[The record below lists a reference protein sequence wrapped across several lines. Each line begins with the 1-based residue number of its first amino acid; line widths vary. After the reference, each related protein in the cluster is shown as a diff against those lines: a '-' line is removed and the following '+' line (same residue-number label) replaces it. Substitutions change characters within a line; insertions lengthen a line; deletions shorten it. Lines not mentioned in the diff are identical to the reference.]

1 MQKGIQAKLFLQALR
16 EKAYNNG
23 IFDSATAS
31 DFIETEDAFLPE
43 KLAEVL
49 DSCSSEERGALR
61 VTEAIL
67 DAAKEYERMHGM
79 EVPCDVLDHAI
90 HMAWSTTEHAKN
102 RILDSA
108 SSTSDHHAP
117 TSLQSN
123 RAIVAIISS
132 ITEAIP
138 FAHYLP
144 ADIKSNESKLAILS
158 HRAGSTFGGY
168 TKGDLLDGTFSGQR
182 YIGTNREHKC
192 ALGTDGKYTGKITSV
207 QATDDTCDP
216 KADTVPLLK
225 GRAIVYVNGVISATE
240 TEAGGAISGIAALE
254 KQHSITGSIDNET
267 GAIEL
272 TVTPALPANTSVVVE
287 AFIDYES
294 AEQLTPKVVTEVQVY
309 KLFANPYRVQTVQ
322 SIDSRTQMQ
331 NELGLDSYSE
341 GVLAIQSQFANER
354 HFDVLRKARRIS
366 ESNQGQFDMEWATQG
381 DCKVR
386 ADIWRDLSSVLGAL
400 SQKMANETM
409 SHGITHLYVGNTIS
423 AQFQGLPLDIWTPS
437 GIKERAGIFR
447 LGRLFGKYD
456 VYYTPKVVVESADG
470 STGEILC
477 IGQANEVTRNP
488 FILGDAVSPM
498 VVPLTVGMD
507 LKQGAA
513 FYSRSFTNVNP
524 HAGSAKACA
533 RINVI
538 NMK

>member
-1 MQKGIQAKLFLQALR
+1 MQKGIQAKLFLQAMR
-16 EKAYNNG
+16 EKAYANDV
-23 IFDSATAS
+23 FDSATAES
-31 DFIETEDAFLPE
+31 FIENEEGFLPE
-43 KLAEVL
+43 KLAEVF
-49 DSCSSEERGALR
+49 DACSSEDRGALR

-67 DAAKEYERMHGM
+67 DAAKEYERMHAM
-79 EVPCDVLDHAI
+79 EIPADVLDHAI

-102 RILDSA
+102 RILDST

-144 ADIKSNESKLAILS
+144 ADIKSNEAKLAILS
-158 HRAGSTFGGY
+158 HKAGSTFGGY
-168 TKGDLLDGTFSGQR
+168 SKGDLLDGTFAGQR

-192 ALGTDGKYTGKITSV
+192 AASGDGKFTGKITSV

-216 KADTVPLLK
+216 AADTVPLLK
-225 GRAIVYVNGVISATE
+225 GRAIVYVNGVICATE
-240 TEAGGAISGIAALE
+240 TDAGGAISGIAHFE

-267 GAIEL
+267 GEIEL
-272 TVTPALPANTSVVVE
+272 TVSPAPPANTSVVVE

-294 AEQLTPKVVTEVQVY
+294 AEQLTPKVITEVQVY

-341 GVLAIQSQFANER
+341 GVLAIQSQFSSER
-354 HFDVLRKARRIS
+354 HYDVLRKAKRLS
-366 ESNQGQFDMEWATQG
+366 ESSQAEFNMSWSTQG
-381 DCKVR
+381 DYKVR
-386 ADIWRDLSSVLGAL
+386 ADIWRDLSSTLGAL

-409 SHGITHLYVGNTIS
+409 SHGITHLYVTNTIA
-423 AQFQGLPLDIWTPS
+423 AQFQGLPTDIWTPS
-437 GIKERAGIFR
+437 GIKERAGIYR
-447 LGRLFGKYD
+447 LGRLFGKYE
-456 VYYTPKVVVESADG
+456 VYYTPKVVNEAADG

-498 VVPLTVGMD
+498 VVPLSVGMD

-533 RINVI
+533 RVNVI
-538 NMK
+538 NIK